1 MTDCT
6 IAWNVLSLPEW
17 EERFHRI
24 RRSNLL
30 QSYPYAQ
37 AACAINRHRARW
49 GLIRI
54 GGQDAGLV
62 QIFEA
67 GLLGLHAVILDR
79 GPLWLPGF
87 GAPEHQIAFFSVFDQ
102 IFPHRF
108 GRRRRIIPE
117 IDQSQAMLVPFQA
130 APHVKPYQTI
140 WIDLGKSED
149 GLRSDLNRNWR
160 NHLNKAERE
169 AVRVEWHPDGQGL
182 AWLLQHHDAHR
193 TMKNFQAA
201 SPKFIH
207 MLAKYFIPR
216 GDMLLGQAFAGD
228 EPVAGVLFFRHGLSA
243 TYQVGWSGDAGRKM
257 NAHQLL
263 LWQGMIRLKN
273 EGVLDLDLG
282 GINDIAEGVKTFKE
296 GMGGETV
303 TLSGLYT

>member
-1 MTDCT
+1 M
-6 IAWNVLSLPEW
+6 SLVAW

-37 AACAINRHRARW
+37 AACFINRHKVRW
-49 GLIRI
+49 GLIMI
-54 GGQDAGLV
+54 DGQEAGLV
-62 QIFEA
+62 QVFET
-67 GLLGLHAVILDR
+67 GLLGLHAVMLDR

-87 GAPEHQIAFFSVFDQ
+87 GAPEHQIAFLTVFDQ
-102 IFPHRF
+102 AFPRRF

-117 IDQSQAMLVPFQA
+117 IEQSQAMLVPFQA
-130 APHVKPYQTI
+130 VPHVNPYQTI
-140 WIDLGKSED
+140 WMDLNKGED
-149 GLRSDLNRNWR
+149 ALRSDLNRNWR

-169 AVRVEWHPDGQGL
+169 AVRVEWSKDGQGL

-201 SPKFIH
+201 SPKFIR

-216 GDMLLGQAFAGD
+216 GDMLLGRAFAGD
-228 EPVAGVLFFRHGLSA
+228 EPVAGVLFFRHGSSA
-243 TYQVGWSGDAGRKM
+243 TYQVGWSGETGRKV

-263 LWQGMIRLKN
+263 LWQGMIRLKD

-282 GINDIAEGVKTFKE
+282 GINDIAEGVRIFKE